1 PAGQKF
7 QPATFLSACPQSGV
21 QVQRVTERTESE
33 TAGRQAVQ
41 SALAPCPDTS
51 FPETTGIRCAYRQP
65 LCGMPGARTDPSDPS
80 VLRSASDG

>member
-1 PAGQKF
+1 M
-7 QPATFLSACPQSGV
+7 
-21 QVQRVTERTESE
+21 TERTESE

-65 LCGMPGARTDPSDPS
+65 LCGMPGARTDPLSTPRFLT
-80 VLRSASDG
+80 VICHFHAR

>member
-1 PAGQKF
+1 M
-7 QPATFLSACPQSGV
+7 
-21 QVQRVTERTESE
+21 TERTESE

-65 LCGMPGARTDPSDPS
+65 LCGMPGARTDPSD
-80 VLRSASDG
+80 

>member
-1 PAGQKF
+1 M
-7 QPATFLSACPQSGV
+7 
-21 QVQRVTERTESE
+21 QRVTERTESE

-65 LCGMPGARTDPSDPS
+65 LCGMP
-80 VLRSASDG
+80 

>member
-1 PAGQKF
+1 M
-7 QPATFLSACPQSGV
+7 
-21 QVQRVTERTESE
+21 QRVTERTESE

-41 SALAPCPDTS
+41 SVLAPCPDTS

>member
-1 PAGQKF
+1 MVMNQQAYTDTRRSEF

-51 FPETTGIRCAYRQP
+51 FPESNWHQVRLSSTVVRY
-65 LCGMPGARTDPSDPS
+65 D
-80 VLRSASDG
+80 RSTY